1 MRKLT
6 SYSKRVKYTYV
17 KTTLATLFVS
27 LFFLKGYAA
36 FEKTGENYFHVFL
49 NGNEIGTV
57 GEAGVAEQLL
67 QEARRNIAS
76 QSDTM
81 VFMDADLKL
90 VGEEVLWGTLSD
102 EDAMLTAM
110 QEELESS
117 IRETSHRSYTM
128 KVNEYMVN
136 LASVDDQRCRL
147 ERIARTITAILS
159 VWRM

>member
-1 MRKLT
+1 MKKLT

-57 GEAGVAEQLL
+57 GEADRAEQLL

-76 QSDTM
+76 QSDDM
-81 VFMDADLKL
+81 IFMDADLKKCC
-90 VGEEVLWGTLSD
+90 GEHW
-102 EDAMLTAM
+102 
-110 QEELESS
+110 
-117 IRETSHRSYTM
+117 TM
-128 KVNEYMVN
+128 
-136 LASVDDQRCRL
+136 
-147 ERIARTITAILS
+147 RTIC
-159 VWRM
+159 WRPWNGNWRAVFVRLPTDPIQ

>member
-1 MRKLT
+1 MKKLT

-57 GEAGVAEQLL
+57 GEADRAEQLL

-76 QSDTM
+76 QSDDM
-81 VFMDADLKL
+81 IFMDADLKL
-90 VGEEVLWGTLSD
+90 VGESNAGLSFVYWIYVLRAVTVELRWKQRTRGRSLVSADRRNAGETD
-102 EDAMLTAM
+102 DRRI
-110 QEELESS
+110 EEKK
-117 IRETSHRSYTM
+117 ICR
-128 KVNEYMVN
+128 N
-136 LASVDDQRCRL
+136 LCGQACL
-147 ERIARTITAILS
+147 
-159 VWRM
+159 